1 MKTVWGQPHGG
12 SNPSASAKKSGVAKA
27 TPDFFGEGRGE
38 EKEEQGKGEERWG
51 RRRGGERRGEGG
63 GEKGRKRKGRKRR
76 TTTTPGEHRNIM
88 GEEKDPRPTTS

>member
-1 MKTVWGQPHGG
+1 MGIKHSLVRESCNISPDPG
-12 SNPSASAKKSGVAKA
+12 SCPEEKK
-27 TPDFFGEGRGE
+27 GE
-38 EKEEQGKGEERWG
+38 EKEEQGKGEERRG
-51 RRRGGERRGEGG
+51 RRRAGERRGEGG